1 MKLWTYWRYVFHHK
15 VFSVSFVIDEK
26 KTTLMKRLSIY
37 FGHCSLAFLNSFLNI
52 LNKYNVLI
60 LNKYNPEQVIYFIH
74 EFVLAIYRGTEDRRD
89 GSRGLCVEEH
99 KHPFLRTSAND
110 CFSITFFQF
119 CCKCE
124 NIIFDVVCWM
134 SGHLWKNNTKMKK
147 TYEKNRKIA
156 HKRSKLIFNT
166 FPSRHMTSYRCWNDV
181 VCLLGFLLRKIY
193 SNGARS

>member
-1 MKLWTYWRYVFHHK
+1 MYFTMKFLPFLLLSMK
-15 VFSVSFVIDEK
+15 K

-37 FGHCSLAFLNSFLNI
+37 FGHYSLAFLNSFLNI

-60 LNKYNPEQVIYFIH
+60 LNKYNPEQVICFIH
-74 EFVLAIYRGTEDRRD
+74 EFVLEIYRGTEDRRD
-89 GSRGLCVEEH
+89 GGRGLSVEEH

-119 CCKCE
+119 WSKCE

-147 TYEKNRKIA
+147 TYEKNTGKSLT
-156 HKRSKLIFNT
+156 KEVS
-166 FPSRHMTSYRCWNDV
+166 
-181 VCLLGFLLRKIY
+181 
-193 SNGARS
+193 